1 MNPAFN
7 CVLTITHEMSGDT
20 QGRMPILSL
29 LHATQVKLDV
39 MVLGAI
45 SLDIRTPLTSIRCKF
60 TAQQWIDNIVR
71 LASLAFFSQNPNFIF
86 QKVNGRLR
94 MARVTMN
101 SLNFNQT
108 LSSPLRSRD
117 LSPIVH
123 VWNMMGSRLQLPGIV
138 DDLARQ
144 LEPNC
149 QEILQEILRELY
161 LSILRLMAASIQARV
176 GSTPIWARFCVTM

>member
-1 MNPAFN
+1 
-7 CVLTITHEMSGDT
+7 
-20 QGRMPILSL
+20 
-29 LHATQVKLDV
+29 
-39 MVLGAI
+39 
-45 SLDIRTPLTSIRCKF
+45 
-60 TAQQWIDNIVR
+60 
-71 LASLAFFSQNPNFIF
+71 
-86 QKVNGRLR
+86 

-144 LEPNC
+144 LEPNW

-176 GSTPIWARFCVTM
+176 GSTPI